1 MAIPGTRRR
10 QASNQSV
17 FKGDD
22 ASEGRHAIA
31 LAKNATAILMDKP
44 TSGLAP
50 QASNEFSQLVK
61 MLGQQRTTVLM
72 ATHDLY
78 RAKDIGIMGQGLCRI
93 RQTWRCES
101 LGTRSDRAS
110 NHAVSIEFLLRRNPA
125 RHFSLGVT
133 TSFDDVDV
141 TEAFTGP
148 VRPVL
153 IFASR
158 VVRQAFRLGL
168 LS

>member
-1 MAIPGTRRR
+1 MGI
-10 QASNQSV
+10 
-17 FKGDD
+17 
-22 ASEGRHAIA
+22 AIA
-31 LAKNATAILMDKP
+31 LAKNATAILMDEP
-44 TSGLAP
+44 TSGLDP

-141 TEAFTGP
+141 TEAPGKTANDRSVDVTEVGET
-148 VRPVL
+148 
-153 IFASR
+153 R
-158 VVRQAFRLGL
+158 VPRDVDCYSTFLV
-168 LS
+168 